1 MFHVGSQHLE
11 GAFFRHKTF
20 GSSMDPTDSHLLLL
34 LYAAECGL
42 KRLLLK
48 QRSLH
53 STERLDEDD
62 LTHDLDEL
70 LRKLG
75 SPERFGICPAE
86 PGPVS
91 VHPER
96 LHEVLRYGGRLQRER
111 RAEIVSRAF
120 SVLAWIEEAL

>member
-1 MFHVGSQHLE
+1 MFHVGGQHLE
-11 GAFFRHKTF
+11 GAFFRHKAL
-20 GSSMDPTDSHLLLL
+20 GASMDPTDSHLLLL
-34 LYAAECGL
+34 LYSAECGL

-53 STERLDEDD
+53 STARLDEDD

-75 SPERFGICPAE
+75 SRERFGTCPAE

-91 VHPER
+91 IPSER
-96 LHEVLRYGGRLQRER
+96 LHEVLRYGGRLPRER
-111 RAEIVSRAF
+111 RAEIASRAS